1 MTQFS
6 DASLDQMAHR
16 YALQHRMSYA
26 EALDKVVT
34 ITQEGGAPPA
44 TAATTQSAAP
54 ASPHA
59 PTDAQIDQAAQR
71 LARERGLDYISA
83 FNMVIA
89 HLKQHPAQSQAM
101 AATDADQ
108 RLHAAA
114 MNYAQ
119 SRHVSYAEA
128 LSQVSATFSTANFS
142 EASPEAVDAV
152 RALESQEIEIFR
164 AGSHVSS
171 DGQSI
176 TFRPADVQAM
186 AASYSPGLLV
196 APLTLGHP
204 EDNQPGYGKVQ
215 SLRATPDGRLFM
227 RVKDVS
233 AQLAQAIKQ
242 GFFKK
247 RSASFLPPNA
257 PSNPTP
263 GKWYLR
269 HVGWLGAEQP
279 AINGL
284 ADVSF
289 AQSCNAEAMFL
300 TRI

>member
-1 MTQFS
+1 MTQRS
-6 DASLDQMAHR
+6 DASLDQMAR
-16 YALQHRMSYA
+16 LYALQHHVSYA
-26 EALDKVVT
+26 EALQKVVT
-34 ITQEGGAPPA
+34 ITQEDGVAA
-44 TAATTQSAAP
+44 TTAATAQSATKD
-54 ASPHA
+54 SSQA

-71 LARERGLDYISA
+71 FARERGLDYVTA
-83 FNMVIA
+83 LKMVKE
-89 HLKQHPAQSQAM
+89 HLKQHPTPNQAM
-101 AATDADQ
+101 AAPDADQ
-108 RLHAAA
+108 SLHAAA
-114 MNYAQ
+114 LHYAQ
-119 SRHVSYAEA
+119 SRQVSYSEA
-128 LSQVSATFSTANFS
+128 LSQVSTSFSTASFS
-142 EASPEAVDAV
+142 EASPEALEAV

-176 TFRPADVQAM
+176 VFSLADVQTM
-186 AASYSPGLLV
+186 AASYNPSLQV

-227 RVKDVS
+227 RVHGIPH
-233 AQLAQAIKQ
+233 QLALAIKQ
-242 GFFKK
+242 GRFRK

-257 PSNPTP
+257 PNNPTP

-269 HVGWLGAEQP
+269 HVGWLGSEQP

-289 AQSCNAEAMFL
+289 AQPYGGGTTFL
-300 TRI
+300 TII